1 MLVTRTP
8 SELPRPAHGL
18 CLALGM
24 FDGVHL
30 GHQHVLRHALAH
42 AATVAGASVVL
53 TFDPHP
59 VSVVRPD
66 RAPRLLQTLP
76 QRLRAFQ
83 ALGLE
88 AALVIPFTPELAA
101 LEGREFIEGLLR
113 GAGRIR
119 SLSVGEGFLFG
130 RHRSGTVDLLRS
142 LGATHGFQ
150 VHVAPPVA
158 LGGDTVS
165 SSRIRQHLRDGRLEE
180 AGELLGRPYSI
191 AGLVIAGDQMGR
203 RLGFPT
209 ANLDVRG
216 LELPPNGV
224 YAVRARRLS
233 ASTDHPAV
241 LNIGTRPTLATS
253 ATPEVRF
260 EVHLPD
266 FNEALYGEELE
277 ITLVQRLRDERR
289 FPDPGALGVQ
299 IAADIAAAR
308 GILEV

>member
-1 MLVTRTP
+1 MLVTRNP

-42 AATVAGASVVL
+42 AATVAGASVAL

-59 VSVVRPD
+59 LAVVRPE
-66 RAPRLLQTLP
+66 RAPRLLQSLP

-83 ALGLE
+83 GLGLD
-88 AALVIPFTPELAA
+88 AALLIPFTPEVAA
-101 LEGREFIEGLLR
+101 LDGRDFIGRLL
-113 GAGRIR
+113 GDVGRIR
-119 SLSVGEGFLFG
+119 SLSVGDGFLFG
-130 RHRSGTVDLLRS
+130 RHRSGTVDLLRT
-142 LGATHGFQ
+142 LGSAHGFQ

-165 SSRIRQHLRDGRLEE
+165 SSRIRQHLREGRLEE
-180 AGELLGRPYSI
+180 AGELLGRPYSVS
-191 AGLVIAGDQMGR
+191 GCVIAGDQLGR
-203 RLGFPT
+203 RIGFPT

-224 YAVRARRLS
+224 YAVRARRL
-233 ASTDHPAV
+233 ATHTEHPAV
-241 LNIGTRPTLATS
+241 LNIGTRPTVAAT
-253 ATPEVRF
+253 ADVRF

-266 FNEALYGEELE
+266 FDAALYGEELE
-277 ITLVQRLRDERR
+277 ITPVQRLRDERR
-289 FPDPGALGVQ
+289 FPGPEALRVQ
-299 IAADIAAAR
+299 IASDIAAAR
-308 GILEV
+308 KVLED

>member
-42 AATVAGASVVL
+42 AATVAGASVAL

-59 VSVVRPD
+59 LAVVRPD

-76 QRLRAFQ
+76 QRLRALQ
-83 ALGLE
+83 ALGLD
-88 AALVIPFTPELAA
+88 AALVISFTPEIAA
-101 LEGREFIEGLLR
+101 LDGKEFIEGLL
-113 GAGRIR
+113 GGTGRIR
-119 SLSVGEGFLFG
+119 SLSIGDGFLFG
-130 RHRSGTVDLLRS
+130 RHRGGTVELLKT
-142 LGATHGFQ
+142 LGVVHGFQ

-165 SSRIRQHLRDGRLEE
+165 SSRIRQHLREGRLED
-180 AGELLGRPYSI
+180 AGELLGRPYSVS
-191 AGLVIAGDQMGR
+191 GVVIAGDQMGR

-216 LELPPNGV
+216 LELPPHGV
-224 YAVRARRLS
+224 YAVRARRLAT
-233 ASTDHPAV
+233 ASDHPAV
-241 LNIGTRPTLATS
+241 LNIGTRPTIS
-253 ATPEVRF
+253 GGGDKVHF
-260 EVHLPD
+260 EVHLLD
-266 FNEALYGEELE
+266 FDAALYDEELE
-277 ITLVQRLRDERR
+277 ITPIQRLRDERR
-289 FPDPGALGVQ
+289 FPDPESLRRQ

-308 GILEV
+308 EVLED